1 MLLYQISNLIFDSS
15 CFFYFNIFSSKA
27 QVGRT
32 DSYRKTDARRLTKR
46 RRIGIMIQT
55 ADERQRIQM
64 NGRCFQVWQI
74 SAGWFR
80 GCITDSQTKI
90 LFDNSWMTNFP
101 EDLMLAILSALGGLP
116 DERDKTVFYA
126 ELEPARAKWALSAD
140 NETISVH
147 VTNYEDDSPTAAV
160 IGNQTAV
167 FDKNLFLRDFTAE
180 MNDVLQRFGLLG
192 YRSEWGAEFPMSLY
206 LKIKDLAAGQQ
217 TISCDDE
224 VPAADNM
231 GEEAVCSDFA
241 AERRMLDLI

>member
-1 MLLYQISNLIFDSS
+1 
-15 CFFYFNIFSSKA
+15 
-27 QVGRT
+27 
-32 DSYRKTDARRLTKR
+32 
-46 RRIGIMIQT
+46 
-55 ADERQRIQM
+55 
-64 NGRCFQVWQI
+64 
-74 SAGWFR
+74 
-80 GCITDSQTKI
+80 
-90 LFDNSWMTNFP
+90 
-101 EDLMLAILSALGGLP
+101 MLAILSALGGLP